1 VAWIKTFSGTGAFGR
16 VCCDELARGP
26 CSEVI
31 EFSVIEFSVIEF
43 SVIEFSVVEFS
54 VVEFSVVEFSVVV
67 GLGCVR
73 RGLMEYQRE
82 SDFFNPVSRMTK
94 VGSEGGE
101 ENKWARCEIVIWW

>member
-1 VAWIKTFSGTGAFGR
+1 MAWIKTFSGTGAFGR

-31 EFSVIEFSVIEF
+31 EFSVI
-43 SVIEFSVVEFS
+43 EFS

>member
-1 VAWIKTFSGTGAFGR
+1 MAWIKTFSGTGAFGR

-43 SVIEFSVVEFS
+43 SVI
-54 VVEFSVVEFSVVV
+54 EFSVVEFSVVV

>member
-1 VAWIKTFSGTGAFGR
+1 MAWIKTFSGTGAFDR

-31 EFSVIEFSVIEF
+31 
-43 SVIEFSVVEFS
+43 EFS

>member
-1 VAWIKTFSGTGAFGR
+1 MAWIKTFSGTGAFGR

-31 EFSVIEFSVIEF
+31 
-43 SVIEFSVVEFS
+43 EFS